1 MLIECTN
8 ANKGV
13 RFALFLGA
21 KDASKLEKEA
31 GKGATY
37 NIRAAY
43 ARARKKVSKNLKK
56 LSKRVLTKNTPC
68 DKI

>member
-13 RFALFLGA
+13 CFALFLGA

-37 NIRAAY
+37 NIRATH
-43 ARARKKVSKNLKK
+43 ARTQKSVKK
-56 LSKRVLTKNTPC
+56 LEKTFKKGI
-68 DKI
+68 DKKYAL

>member
-8 ANKGV
+8 ANKSV
-13 RFALFLGA
+13 CFALFWGA

-37 NIRAAY
+37 NIRATH
-43 ARARKKVSKNLKK
+43 ARTQKKCQKNLKK
-56 LSKRVLTKNTPC
+56 LSKKVLTKNTPC